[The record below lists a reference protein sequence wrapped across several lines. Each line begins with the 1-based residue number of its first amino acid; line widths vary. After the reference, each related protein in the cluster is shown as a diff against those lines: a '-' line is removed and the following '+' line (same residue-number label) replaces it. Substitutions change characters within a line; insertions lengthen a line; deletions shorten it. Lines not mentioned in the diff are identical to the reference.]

1 MALRAQLVFV
11 QNSSSRFQRGRRRGF
26 TLVELLVVI
35 AIIGILVALL
45 LPAVQQARQ
54 AARRVRCQNS
64 VRQIVIALHNQADVA
79 GGTFTIAAKKSDP
92 SKTFLDWYWF
102 GLITDNTAAPPVID
116 PSQGILSPYLEG
128 NREIVQCPLFT
139 RERFALRFS
148 TPVASYAYND
158 RYLANQRIVAIVN
171 GRGTSNTIAYA
182 DSANVP
188 FAPPFDRPT
197 ENWFLSAP
205 SARFPNA
212 HFRHQ
217 GIAIVAY
224 ADGHV
229 ENHTPT
235 INGPPSWETAAGTAL
250 RKKEVIWDLSVN
262 DAAFGAP

>member
-1 MALRAQLVFV
+1 MSLRSHFAPIHD
-11 QNSSSRFQRGRRRGF
+11 SASRIARRRRRGF

-35 AIIGILVALL
+35 AIIGILIALL

-54 AARRVRCQNS
+54 AALRARCQNS
-64 VRQIVIALHNQADVA
+64 VRQIAIALHNQADA
-79 GGTFTIAAKKSDP
+79 NGGTFTIAGRKSDP

-102 GLITDNTAAPPVID
+102 GLITDNVVTPPVID

-128 NREIVQCPLFT
+128 NRQIVQCPLFKPD
-139 RERFALRFS
+139 RFALRFS

-197 ENWFLSAP
+197 ENWYLSAP

-212 HFRHQ
+212 HFRHH
-217 GIAIVAY
+217 GIAITAY

-229 ENHTPT
+229 ENHKPT
-235 INGPPSWETAAGTAL
+235 INGPPSWEAAAGTAL

-262 DAAFGAP
+262 DEAFGAP

>member
-1 MALRAQLVFV
+1 MNLRCSLLSISKSP
-11 QNSSSRFQRGRRRGF
+11 NRHRPSMGF

-45 LPAVQQARQ
+45 LPAVQQARL
-54 AARRVRCQNS
+54 AALRVRCQNS
-64 VRQIVIALHNQADVA
+64 ARQIVVALHNHGDSA
-79 GGTFTIAAKKSDP
+79 GGTFTIAGRKSDP

-102 GLITDNTAAPPVID
+102 GLITDNATAPPVIN

-128 NREIVQCPLFT
+128 NRQSVQCPLF
-139 RERFALRFS
+139 RVERFTLRFS

-158 RYLANQRIVAIVN
+158 RYLANQRIVAISN
-171 GRGTSNTIAYA
+171 GRGLSNTIAYA

-188 FAPPFDRPT
+188 FAPPFERPT
-197 ENWFLSAP
+197 ENRYLSAP
-205 SARFPNA
+205 SAKFPNV
-212 HFRHQ
+212 HFRHNHV
-217 GIAIVAY
+217 AITAY

-250 RKKEVIWDLSVN
+250 RKKEVIWDITRD
-262 DAAFGAP
+262 DAIFGAP